1 MLEIVKKLLADNSLS
16 HAIENQDASNRVN
29 LNDIGALRELILS
42 ANQFE
47 PIGRVIGNFDNIE
60 TLKNTVVMSGD
71 KIFIPYKPNSITV
84 IGEEMSPGSIIWDTK
99 SQAKDYIQKAA
110 GFTELAE
117 NKKVFIISPNGQA
130 SRSGGLW
137 SNKNIILPGSTIVVP
152 RRIRLSSNI
161 DKISAVTSVIY
172 QLTVT
177 LAGIDNLLGD

>member
-1 MLEIVKKLLADNSLS
+1 M
-16 HAIENQDASNRVN
+16 
-29 LNDIGALRELILS
+29 S

-60 TLKNTVVMSGD
+60 TLKNTRVLSGD
-71 KIFIPYKPNSITV
+71 KIHIPYRPNSITV
-84 IGEEMSPGSIIWDTK
+84 IGEVMSPGSIIW
-99 SQAKDYIQKAA
+99 SNQSLAKDYIQKAA
-110 GFTELAE
+110 GFTDLAE

-137 SNKNIILPGSTIVVP
+137 SRQNLILPGSTIVVP
-152 RRIRLSSNI
+152 RRIKLSSSL

-177 LAGIDNLLGD
+177 LAGIDNLLSE